1 MDREIKTIF
10 NCVTVGNY
18 GLLSTVLP
26 IYRNKKLTF
35 ELELIN

>member
-1 MDREIKTIF
+1 MNREIRTIF
-10 NCVTVGNY
+10 NYVTSGNY
-18 GLLSTVLP
+18 GLSSTALP

>member
-1 MDREIKTIF
+1 MDREIRTNF
-10 NCVTVGNY
+10 NYVTGGNY
-18 GLLSTVLP
+18 CLSSTVLP